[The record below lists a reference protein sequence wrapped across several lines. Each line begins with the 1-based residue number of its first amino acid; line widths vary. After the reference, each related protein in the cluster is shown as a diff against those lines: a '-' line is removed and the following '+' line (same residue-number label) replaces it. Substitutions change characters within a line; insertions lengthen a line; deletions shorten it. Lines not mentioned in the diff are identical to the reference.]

1 MTRTS
6 NDIERVVDSAAKA
19 LTALQDLAA
28 DLYTL
33 KDSDNPFIGNE
44 ERRTLG
50 RYNAHTRKMA
60 TKTDEVWGWLASLY
74 EAAAWIEE
82 EEIAEQCQK

>member
-1 MTRTS
+1 MTRPS
-6 NDIERVVDSAAKA
+6 DDIDRVVASAAKV

-28 DLYTL
+28 DLDTL
-33 KDSDNPFIGNE
+33 KDSDNPFIGSE
-44 ERRTLG
+44 ERRTLCG
-50 RYNAHTRKMA
+50 YHVHARMMA
-60 TKTDEVWGWLASLY
+60 LKTDEAWGWLASLY

>member
-1 MTRTS
+1 MTRPST
-6 NDIERVVDSAAKA
+6 DIERVAASAAKV

-28 DLYTL
+28 DLETL
-33 KDSDNPFIGNE
+33 SDSGNPFVGNE
-44 ERRTLG
+44 ERRTLAG
-50 RYNAHTRKMA
+50 YHAHARMMGIKM
-60 TKTDEVWGWLASLY
+60 DEVWGWLASLY

>member
-1 MTRTS
+1 MTRPST
-6 NDIERVVDSAAKA
+6 DIERVVASAAKA

-28 DLYTL
+28 DLETL

-44 ERRTLG
+44 ERRTLC
-50 RYNAHTRKMA
+50 RYHAHARKM
-60 TKTDEVWGWLASLY
+60 TLKTDEVWGWLASLY

>member
-1 MTRTS
+1 MTRPS
-6 NDIERVVDSAAKA
+6 NDIERVVGSAAKA

-33 KDSDNPFIGNE
+33 NNSDNPFIGNQE
-44 ERRTLG
+44 ARTLR
-50 RYNAHTRKMA
+50 RYHVRAGVLA
-60 TKTDEVWGWLASLY
+60 AKTDEVWGWLASLY

>member
-1 MTRTS
+1 MGKIS
-6 NDIERVVDSAAKA
+6 NDIERVVGSAAKA

-28 DLYTL
+28 DLDMLNDIGENEAVRLSFYRFMT
-33 KDSDNPFIGNE
+33 DYAITQASDI
-44 ERRTLG
+44 
-50 RYNAHTRKMA
+50 
-60 TKTDEVWGWLASLY
+60 WGWLASLY

>member
-6 NDIERVVDSAAKA
+6 NDIERVVASAAKA

-28 DLYTL
+28 DLDTL
-33 KDSDNPFIGNE
+33 KDSDDPFLGDQE
-44 ERRTLG
+44 QRMLG
-50 RYNAHTRKMA
+50 RYHAHARKMA
-60 TKTDEVWGWLASLY
+60 TKTDEVWGYFASLY